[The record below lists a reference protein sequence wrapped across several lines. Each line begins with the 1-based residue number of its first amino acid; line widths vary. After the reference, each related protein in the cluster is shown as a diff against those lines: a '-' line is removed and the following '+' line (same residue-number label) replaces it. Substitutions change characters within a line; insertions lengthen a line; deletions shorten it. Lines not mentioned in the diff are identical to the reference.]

1 MVSQKLN
8 LARNNFEQCVAH
20 SFKELHSQQEFL
32 DVTLV
37 CEDGKEIQAHKAVLG
52 TCSSVLKNI
61 LLRNPHQHPL
71 IYITGVSNDQL
82 KSMIDFMYLGQT
94 EIAEE
99 NVESFL
105 RFATQ
110 FQVRGLIEE
119 DVLVQPLC
127 KTEPQV
133 EKESEKNK
141 EMIANIG
148 NEFVEAIYN
157 FGVTRISENGE
168 QSDRK
173 VVSDFQC
180 SNCDYNTTQKGH
192 LMRHIKAKHEGVKF
206 SCDMCDYKAGYPNNL
221 KVHKQ
226 NKHTV
231 A

>member
-1 MVSQKLN
+1 MGSQKLN

-105 RFATQ
+105 RFASQ

-127 KTEPQV
+127 KTEPRH
-133 EKESEKNK
+133 EKDSESKKEIILDVGNK
-141 EMIANIG
+141 
-148 NEFVEAIYN
+148 FVEDIYN
-157 FGVTRISENGE
+157 FGLNEVAENGE
-168 QSDRK
+168 PIEENAFF
-173 VVSDFQC
+173 DFQC
-180 SNCDYNTTQKGH
+180 NNCDYSTTQKGH
-192 LMRHIKAKHEGVKF
+192 LKRHIKSKHEGIKVKF
-206 SCDMCDYKAGYPNNL
+206 QRKDLN
-221 KVHKQ
+221 
-226 NKHTV
+226 
-231 A
+231 